1 MARKRTHGEGFA
13 TRAIHAGERPDPVT
27 HAHNTPIYATA
38 TFAFDTAAEK
48 EAAVDAAMA
57 WDPTSYFYSR
67 TGNPT
72 TRALEEKLASL
83 DGADDCV
90 VASSGMACVSS
101 TLLAHLG
108 SGDHVVVGDELFVI
122 TKVLLEDDFPRRG
135 IGVTPVDMT
144 DLAAVEAAITPA
156 TKVLFFETATNPR
169 LRVADID
176 ALAALGHRRGLI
188 VVADNTFLAPALLRP
203 IEHGA
208 DLVVHAATKWLSGHG
223 DAVLGAVTGRRALL
237 DPIRKQ
243 VDTLGQA
250 ASPFASWLVLRG
262 VRSLPL
268 RSRAASANAIQLAQ
282 FLEAQQKVEW
292 VRYPGLTSHPDH
304 ATAKRLI
311 DGPGGGMLTF
321 KPRGG
326 VEGMAAFTDHL
337 ALCDLGV
344 SLGDVFTPLAFF
356 QDSQIVAGRHC
367 CLQIYPAT
375 VHGTGDATSVLR
387 LSPLT
392 GNQGLQL
399 NRTPGTVLRAFRENF
414 LKFDI
419 FRVVGC
425 SAEAFFPVFRG
436 FDEFVQHRGV
446 VCHGWSPE

>member
-1 MARKRTHGEGFA
+1 MSGRERTHGKGFA
-13 TRAIHAGERPDPVT
+13 TRAIHAGEAPEPLT

-57 WDPTSYFYSR
+57 GDPTAYFYSR

-83 DGADDCV
+83 DGAEDAII
-90 VASSGMACVSS
+90 ASSGMACVSS

-108 SGDHVVVGDELFVI
+108 TGDHVVVGDELFII
-122 TKVLLEDDFPRRG
+122 TRILLEEDFPRRG

-176 ALAALGHRRGLI
+176 ALAVLGHRHGLI

-223 DAVLGAVTGRRALL
+223 DTVAGAVTGSAELL
-237 DPIRKQ
+237 RPIRKQ

-262 VRSLPL
+262 VRSLPM
-268 RSRAASANAIQLAQ
+268 RSRQSSENAVQLAQ
-282 FLEAQQKVEW
+282 FLEAQPKVEW
-292 VRYPGLTSHPDH
+292 VRYPGLASHPDH
-304 ATAKRLI
+304 DVASRLI
-311 DGPGGGMLTF
+311 AGPGGPMLSF
-321 KPRGG
+321 RMHGG
-326 VEGMAAFTDHL
+326 IPAMAAFTDNL

-344 SLGDVFTPLAFF
+344 SLGDLFTLVYPQPKRDGLIRVSVGCEDIDDLIADFTRGLAF
-356 QDSQIVAGRHC
+356 V
-367 CLQIYPAT
+367 
-375 VHGTGDATSVLR
+375 
-387 LSPLT
+387 
-392 GNQGLQL
+392 
-399 NRTPGTVLRAFRENF
+399 E
-414 LKFDI
+414 
-419 FRVVGC
+419 
-425 SAEAFFPVFRG
+425 
-436 FDEFVQHRGV
+436 
-446 VCHGWSPE
+446 

>member
-1 MARKRTHGEGFA
+1 VTTRRERTHGRGFA
-13 TRAIHAGERPDPVT
+13 TRAIHAGEGPDPVT

-48 EAAVDAAMA
+48 EAAVDRAMEG
-57 WDPTSYFYSR
+57 DPTSYFYSR

-83 DGADDCV
+83 DGAEDCV
-90 VASSGMACVSS
+90 VAASGMACVSS

-108 SGDHVVVGDELFVI
+108 QGDHVVVGDELFVI
-122 TKVLLEDDFPRRG
+122 TRVLLEDDFPRRG

-176 ALAALGHRRGLI
+176 ALAALGHRHGLI

-223 DAVLGAVTGRRALL
+223 DAVSGAVTGSAELL
-237 DPIRKQ
+237 MPVRKQ

-262 VRSLPL
+262 VRSLQL
-268 RSRAASANAIQLAQ
+268 RSRQASANALRLAQ
-282 FLEAQQKVEW
+282 FLEKQAKVEW
-292 VRYPGLTSHPDH
+292 VRYPGLPSHPDH
-304 ATAKRLI
+304 EVAQRLI
-311 DGPGGGMLTF
+311 EGPGGGMLSF
-321 KPRGG
+321 RMHRGIAD
-326 VEGMAAFTDHL
+326 MTAFTDHL
-337 ALCDLGV
+337 RLCDIGV
-344 SLGDVFTPLAFF
+344 SLGDIFTL
-356 QDSQIVAGRHC
+356 V
-367 CLQIYPAT
+367 YPQPKR
-375 VHGTGDATSVLR
+375 D
-387 LSPLT
+387 
-392 GNQGLQL
+392 GL
-399 NRTPGTVLRAFRENF
+399 
-414 LKFDI
+414 I
-419 FRVVGC
+419 RVSVGC
-425 SAEAFFPVFRG
+425 EDVDDVIEDFTLG
-436 FDEFVQHRGV
+436 LTFV
-446 VCHGWSPE
+446 P